1 MQPSFVS
8 ETKRHFSPRA
18 HMTTA
23 VYTHGTSG
31 AMVASFNLL
40 ATAYTK
46 FSTAF
51 HSPGAPPRALESD
64 AQKQARRRVIQQ
76 VVNDLGL
83 DYLLTQEHDDDFHIE
98 GFLYEAKVLGW
109 DRTEGCRILSRET
122 EFESTLGVDL
132 GEGKTA
138 VIATTIDDRTLVSL
152 HLKGGPG
159 SADVQRAQMARVL
172 QCIPPDKYGYCVLG
186 GDMNTT
192 DPEAVFGDLM
202 HAAGF
207 VHIANSTPTGMS
219 SAFDVKLVLDH
230 FYLRASSRERADC
243 AIVATGMEP
252 ASPWRTDVPSS
263 GSDHVPLVL
272 GGLNC

>member
-1 MQPSFVS
+1 
-8 ETKRHFSPRA
+8 
-18 HMTTA
+18 
-23 VYTHGTSG
+23 
-31 AMVASFNLL
+31 
-40 ATAYTK
+40 
-46 FSTAF
+46 
-51 HSPGAPPRALESD
+51 
-64 AQKQARRRVIQQ
+64 
-76 VVNDLGL
+76 
-83 DYLLTQEHDDDFHIE
+83 
-98 GFLYEAKVLGW
+98 
-109 DRTEGCRILSRET
+109 
-122 EFESTLGVDL
+122 
-132 GEGKTA
+132 
-138 VIATTIDDRTLVSL
+138 
-152 HLKGGPG
+152 
-159 SADVQRAQMARVL
+159 
-172 QCIPPDKYGYCVLG
+172 
-186 GDMNTT
+186 MNTT